1 MASVSTWGEWLRIV
15 TLSVT
20 FLYWPCPD
28 SVFGGWCGCSGP
40 LLAINL
46 TCELMSNVAAP
57 NDCLDLHGGRMLVL
71 FVEFA
76 GLFRALQSRVKVKA
90 RVRVKAACM
99 SVLVCMCLLEML
111 SRFFLLRVDPALV
124 GSQLLP

>member
-1 MASVSTWGEWLRIV
+1 MHIV
-15 TLSVT
+15 ILSVT

-28 SVFGGWCGCSGP
+28 SVFGGWCGCRRSR
-40 LLAINL
+40 LLLVINL
-46 TCELMSNVAAP
+46 TCKLMSNIAAP

-76 GLFRALQSRVKVKA
+76 GLCRALRCRVKVKA

-99 SVLVCMCLLEML
+99 SVLVCVCLLEML
-111 SRFFLLRVDPALV
+111 SRFFLLRVGPAVV